1 MLLCVY
7 TPHETKGL
15 GTISDA
21 KSHMAPATWVSL
33 NEMMQFIDLEDT
45 EKLYIASDSPSSQYR
60 NKNNILLTKDWAIK
74 NKIHQGI
81 GQRTY
86 RLAKFMDNEWVFRG
100 QRSKYRNV
108 PLFTV
113 NDKNTEFD
121 QYLEKRLTNRNSLF
135 YSRITN

>member
-1 MLLCVY
+1 MLNARQPSCEATIANVVQLV
-7 TPHETKGL
+7 L
-15 GTISDA
+15 GDLTVVFDA
-21 KSHMAPATWVSL
+21 
-33 NEMMQFIDLEDT
+33 
-45 EKLYIASDSPSSQYR
+45 R
-60 NKNNILLTKDWAIK
+60 NNWNNGGE
-74 NKIHQGI
+74 N
-81 GQRTY
+81 
-86 RLAKFMDNEWVFRG
+86 G